1 MFTDYTASTFHIH
14 TLSLA
19 TPETRT
25 TVTITHTLVTVG
37 TQSHRPCSF
46 TADDCPGS
54 LITAAWGISRQC
66 FQRPFLECRDGSASN
81 VLAT

>member
-54 LITAAWGISRQC
+54 LITAGWGHIKKMFPKAFS
-66 FQRPFLECRDGSASN
+66 G
-81 VLAT
+81 V